1 MVSKFA
7 YGQQYVSNICKYFWK
22 AVLYIYSLST
32 IGCEQ
37 HFKLFWKAVSSH
49 LFLWPTG
56 SEWHCTFCERQYT
69 HFLMTNRKWVIFC
82 GMQFNQIISYD
93 QQRVS
98 DIAQFVKGSFITYQQ
113 PVSVIAHSVEGSH
126 TTSFPMT
133 SGNYLSVILHILWKA
148 VSWHLFLWQTASE
161 WHCAFCEK
169 AVSWHL
175 FLWPTA
181 SWVMLHILWKAVS
194 WHLFLNRLWMTFHIL
209 WKAVS
214 WHLFLW
220 PTDCEWHST
229 FCEDSLMTSFPI
241 TNRLWV
247 TLHILWKELSW
258 HLFLWPTDCE
268 GYCTFSERQSLHIFP
283 YNQQGV
289 SDISHVVQG
298 SLITSF
304 AMTNSL
310 WVTLQMV
317 KGSLL
322 SFFLWPTAR
331 SEWYCT
337 FCETVS
343 SHHFLWPIESE
354 WYSTFCEMQSL
365 HIFPYDQQGVSGITH
380 FVKGSL
386 SLWPAASEWHCTFLK
401 CSLIASFLMTNR
413 LWVTLHII
421 VKGSHI
427 ISFPMTNSKL
437 SAVAHFVKGSLI
449 T

>member
-56 SEWHCTFCERQYT
+56 SEWHCTFCERKSHHIFSYTNREWVTLHISRKAVSSSHCFLWTTDSEWHCLFYEKQPHHIYDQQDVSDIAHLVQVSSHLFLWPTGCEWHCTFCERQYT
-69 HFLMTNRKWVIFC
+69 HFLMTNRKWVTFC

-161 WHCAFCEK
+161 WHCTFCEK

-194 WHLFLNRLWMTFHIL
+194 WHL
-209 WKAVS
+209 S
-214 WHLFLW
+214 S
-220 PTDCEWHST
+220 TDCEWHST
-229 FCEDSLMTSFPI
+229 FCERQSHDIFSCDQQTVSDIPHFVKTVSWHLFLSQTDCEWHCTFCERNSHDICSYGQQIVRDIAHLVKGSLFTSFPI
-241 TNRLWV
+241 TNRESV
-247 TLHILWKELSW
+247 TLHMLCKEVSSHLLLWPAVCEWHCKWWKEVSS
-258 HLFLWPTDCE
+258 H
-268 GYCTFSERQSLHIFP
+268 FS
-283 YNQQGV
+283 YDQQHGV
-289 SDISHVVQG
+289 SDI
-298 SLITSF
+298 
-304 AMTNSL
+304 
-310 WVTLQMV
+310 
-317 KGSLL
+317 
-322 SFFLWPTAR
+322 
-331 SEWYCT
+331 
-337 FCETVS
+337 
-343 SHHFLWPIESE
+343 
-354 WYSTFCEMQSL
+354 
-365 HIFPYDQQGVSGITH
+365 
-380 FVKGSL
+380 
-386 SLWPAASEWHCTFLK
+386 
-401 CSLIASFLMTNR
+401 
-413 LWVTLHII
+413 
-421 VKGSHI
+421 
-427 ISFPMTNSKL
+427 
-437 SAVAHFVKGSLI
+437 AHFVKQSHHI
-449 T
+449 ISCDQ